1 MITVLEA
8 IKLSTEYLE
17 KKQVESPRTNAEI
30 LLAEILHCK
39 RLDLYLSFDKPLSE
53 NELNLYR
60 ESIKQRAMR
69 IPLQYILGY
78 VEFFG
83 LKINVNQNVLIPRPE
98 TELLVEKIIND
109 FKSIKNL
116 RILDI
121 GSGSGNISLSLAKNL
136 ENSFVTGI
144 DISDKAIEVA
154 IDNAIKNSVAN
165 VEFKLLDIMTE
176 EIFNQ
181 GKFDLIVSNP
191 PYVSKNDYQTLEP
204 ELKVHEPRV
213 ALTDNAD
220 GLTFY
225 NRIITIA
232 KNILK
237 QQGYLYFEIGKDQHE
252 IIYGLMNQQN
262 FNNIKIQK
270 DYSGIER
277 MIYGQY
283 L

>member
-17 KKQVESPRTNAEI
+17 KKQVESSRTNAEI

-252 IIYGLMNQQN
+252 IIYGLMNQQK

>member
-30 LLAEILHCK
+30 LLADILHCK

-252 IIYGLMNQQN
+252 IIYGLMNQQK

>member
-30 LLAEILHCK
+30 LLADILHCK

-69 IPLQYILGY
+69 IPLQYIVGY

>member
-30 LLAEILHCK
+30 LLADILHCK

>member
-53 NELNLYR
+53 YELNLYR

-252 IIYGLMNQQN
+252 IIYALMNQQN

>member
-30 LLAEILHCK
+30 LLADILHCK

-237 QQGYLYFEIGKDQHE
+237 QPGYLYFEIGKDQHE

>member
-237 QQGYLYFEIGKDQHE
+237 QPGYLYFEIGKDQHE

>member
-53 NELNLYR
+53 YELNLYR

-277 MIYGQY
+277 MIYGQC

>member
-109 FKSIKNL
+109 FKSTKNL

>member
-83 LKINVNQNVLIPRPE
+83 LKINVKQNVLIPRPE

>member
-8 IKLSTEYLE
+8 IKLSTKYLE

-30 LLAEILHCK
+30 LLADILHCK